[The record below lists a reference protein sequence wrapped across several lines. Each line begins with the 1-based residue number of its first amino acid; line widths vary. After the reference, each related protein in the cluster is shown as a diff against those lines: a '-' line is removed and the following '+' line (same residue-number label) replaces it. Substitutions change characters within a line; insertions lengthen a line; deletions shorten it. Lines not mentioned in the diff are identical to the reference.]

1 MNARP
6 HDTHLLDA
14 RGMASPES
22 LIFVAKA
29 ARYLSRGTQVV
40 VRGDQ
45 ASSLHDLPVWAA
57 WSGHEVTSVVP
68 EPVGDDGGFVLTF
81 VAHNGRPRGNAPPPA

>member
-1 MNARP
+1 MTPHP

-29 ARYLSRGTQVV
+29 TRYLSRGTRAV
-40 VRGDQ
+40 VRGDR
-45 ASSLHDLPVWAA
+45 ASSLHDLPLWAE
-57 WSGHEVTSVVP
+57 WSGHEVSSPAPDPDGEAEGFALTLVV
-68 EPVGDDGGFVLTF
+68 
-81 VAHNGRPRGNAPPPA
+81 HNGRPAGSAARPA